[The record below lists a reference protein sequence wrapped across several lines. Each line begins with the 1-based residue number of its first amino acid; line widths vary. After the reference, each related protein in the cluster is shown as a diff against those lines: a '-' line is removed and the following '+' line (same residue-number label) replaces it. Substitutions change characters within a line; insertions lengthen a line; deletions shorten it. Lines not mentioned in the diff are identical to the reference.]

1 MLILVIIK
9 ASFIVR
15 ESGRQKET
23 FSLMKLDTMD
33 ITSSHQS
40 MLEINLKKHSAMK
53 WYIVKKSLRYSKFTK
68 KNVLLSWKV
77 WNQNY
82 KTSKPHSSRSYT
94 KLYWWISHHELFD
107 KRHENRF
114 TTMCGQFM
122 KHWYIIWY
130 IKLWN
135 SWRKASRHYCLS
147 ISFVKQKRVCFIAAL

>member
-23 FSLMKLDTMD
+23 FSLMKLDAMD

-77 WNQNY
+77 
-82 KTSKPHSSRSYT
+82 
-94 KLYWWISHHELFD
+94 
-107 KRHENRF
+107 
-114 TTMCGQFM
+114 
-122 KHWYIIWY
+122 
-130 IKLWN
+130 
-135 SWRKASRHYCLS
+135 
-147 ISFVKQKRVCFIAAL
+147 

>member
-53 WYIVKKSLRYSKFTK
+53 WYIVKKSQGTVNSRKKMFYFHGKFEI
-68 KNVLLSWKV
+68 
-77 WNQNY
+77 
-82 KTSKPHSSRSYT
+82 R
-94 KLYWWISHHELFD
+94 
-107 KRHENRF
+107 
-114 TTMCGQFM
+114 
-122 KHWYIIWY
+122 II
-130 IKLWN
+130 KQANPTHLDLTPN
-135 SWRKASRHYCLS
+135 S
-147 ISFVKQKRVCFIAAL
+147 IGE